1 MSIPNSPITE
11 TMHSQNLDD
20 SNILDFKPRTIS
32 VDLSNSANSASTHLT
47 TSLVNSLD
55 LQSSDC
61 SVVKEQ
67 QELKKRLQIFEKCF
81 ASLTNI
87 EENQK
92 IWIEDDIMMIDESPY
107 YSVFLAQSFNRY
119 INNQGRDNLFTFIDG
134 KFIEYMRYL
143 DEVKKKI
150 HWDNDDKIIKKI
162 AQDNVAL
169 INNIIPGLHTLK
181 QTYSD
186 CDKLVMKIS
195 SIILTFIDFKD
206 FIELQFHKKN

>member
-1 MSIPNSPITE
+1 M
-11 TMHSQNLDD
+11 
-20 SNILDFKPRTIS
+20 
-32 VDLSNSANSASTHLT
+32 
-47 TSLVNSLD
+47 NSLD

-61 SVVKEQ
+61 SVLKEQ

-150 HWDNDDKIIKKI
+150 HWDNDDKIIKKT

-169 INNIIPGLHTLK
+169 IDNIIPGLHTLK